1 VGVGQRGVVTS
12 TSLPH
17 PTRPGGSG
25 ADRDARVDR
34 DDGIA
39 GPARRGWGPRPSP
52 AATGYGFLA
61 ISAAIILALAPEPA
75 PADQPSVTAQPTGQA
90 NYPIQ
95 RRVRYSFTL
104 QNQGAT
110 PLEQGSL
117 AVYAPVR
124 LTSTQRLE
132 GLTASVPAQVETD
145 PWGNQILHVEV
156 GLLPPYASR
165 VVTIDAQL
173 ALADVA
179 QPLSA
184 TAPELRIFTQPERF
198 IESDDPRIKTVAK
211 MLRTGSTLE
220 TAQQSYAW
228 VRQSLGRSEFTPEDR
243 GALRAMQDKAG
254 DCTEHAY
261 LFAALLRANGVPARV
276 MGGYLMAES
285 GLLRPHDYHNW
296 AEFYYDGAWRIA
308 DPHQGNFMRN
318 ASRYVATHVM
328 SGSGASLLGMRHRYA
343 VTGGGLRVT
352 MN

>member
-1 VGVGQRGVVTS
+1 MTPAILLV
-12 TSLPH
+12 L
-17 PTRPGGSG
+17 GSG
-25 ADRDARVDR
+25 
-34 DDGIA
+34 
-39 GPARRGWGPRPSP
+39 P
-52 AATGYGFLA
+52 
-61 ISAAIILALAPEPA
+61 ALAQDA
-75 PADQPSVTAQPTGQA
+75 SVTAQPASQA
-90 NYPIQ
+90 KTNYPIQ

-110 PLEQGSL
+110 PLEQGTL
-117 AVYAPVR
+117 QVYAPVR

-132 GLTASVPAQVETD
+132 GLTASLPAQVETD
-145 PWGNQILHVEV
+145 PWGNQILRVDV

-179 QPLSA
+179 QPLAA

-198 IESDDPRIKTVAK
+198 IESDNPRIMAVAQT
-211 MLRTGSTLE
+211 LRTSSALE
-220 TAQQSYAW
+220 TAQNSYAW

-276 MGGYLMAES
+276 MGGYLMSES

-296 AEFYYDGAWRIA
+296 AEFYHDGAWRIA

-318 ASRYVATHVM
+318 ASKYVATHVM
-328 SGSGASLLGMRHRYA
+328 SGSGASLLGTRHRYA